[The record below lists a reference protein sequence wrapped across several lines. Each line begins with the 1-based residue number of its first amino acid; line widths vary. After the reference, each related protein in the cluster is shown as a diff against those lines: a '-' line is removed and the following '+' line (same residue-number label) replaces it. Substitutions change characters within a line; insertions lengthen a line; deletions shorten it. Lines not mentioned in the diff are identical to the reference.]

1 LYFRAVKRWTRVV
14 FYYFRAPLERE
25 GRKGEIRSL
34 CGTIIAILDLRRST
48 VYIRKRD
55 IFYPNLPSALTV
67 PFLVLFFLGLAL
79 LAAGFFVAVFD
90 VFLWGF
96 PYLYYTIYY
105 YYYYYLVVGWVAG
118 LSRDWIIVH
127 IIIFNILLYNIHYL
141 KRKRKLNAP
150 VISNSIFIIGDTHI
164 NSIIIFYI

>member
-1 LYFRAVKRWTRVV
+1 VRRV
-14 FYYFRAPLERE
+14 
-25 GRKGEIRSL
+25 GRFDPVSVRNYNSNSG
-34 CGTIIAILDLRRST
+34 LRRST
-48 VYIRKRD
+48 VLYPKRD

-67 PFLVLFFLGLAL
+67 PFSVLFFLGLAL

-105 YYYYYLVVGWVAG
+105 YYYYLVVGGWVAG

-164 NSIIIFYI
+164 NSIIIFLYSI